1 MGLAICRQVVE
12 RHGGEIT
19 AKSSPGHGPKL
30 IVTLPIRQHKT
41 AVKQAPSSEAE
52 EVTLPVLASSLA
64 TISERHEPLKRE
76 PANSTSPP
84 STQSLG

>member
-19 AKSSPGHGPKL
+19 AKNSPGQGPKL

-41 AVKQAPSSEAE
+41 AVKQAPTSEAE
-52 EVTLPVLASSLA
+52 EVILPGSGLLSSYSLGASRTTEARARQLYVS
-64 TISERHEPLKRE
+64 
-76 PANSTSPP
+76 P

>member
-30 IVTLPIRQHKT
+30 IVTLPTRQHKT

-52 EVTLPVLASSLA
+52 EVTLPVLASSPCRRL
-64 TISERHEPLKRE
+64 SGF
-76 PANSTSPP
+76 
-84 STQSLG
+84 SLLRSVADL